1 MKYEYLDNI
10 PLEEAT
16 EKLLNEMERSGAT
29 YKTEKIPTARANGAV
44 TACAQYAKRCSP
56 HYCACAMDG
65 IALKAELTASA
76 NESTPVTIKK
86 DDFVRVDTGDV
97 LPDGCDCVVMI
108 EEVIENDDGSVKL
121 YSSFAPW
128 VNVRQVGEDVCMGDM
143 IVPSFTKITPAV
155 IGALLAGGVTEVE
168 IVKKPVF
175 GIIPTGDEIVSVE
188 NELNDGDIPEFNSAI
203 FSAMLEDFG
212 AEAKVFPIVPDKKE
226 LIKNTVMSACDSCD
240 GIIVIA
246 GSSAGRDDYTATV
259 LKECGTLL
267 VHGIAIKPGKPA
279 VLGIISSKPFIGV
292 PGYPVSGI
300 IVMEEIVKKVVSKLT
315 KREIQEPEEI
325 PVTISRK
332 MTSSL
337 KYNEFIRCRASKVGE
352 KTVAV
357 PMSRGAGIVTG
368 FAKASGMIKI
378 PQNKEGCDAGA
389 VIPMRP
395 LKSKSEIENSVCVIG
410 SHDPLIDEISDILLR
425 GDSPV
430 SVVSAHVGSMGGI
443 MALRSREAHLGGIHL
458 LDVNTG
464 KYNKSFIDKY
474 FKSDEVT
481 LIRGVKRIQG
491 LMVAKE
497 NPLNI
502 KDISDLTRVSY
513 VNRQKGSGTRI
524 LIDFLLNKNN
534 IIPDEIYGYTRE
546 EYTHTAVA
554 AAIASGSADAG
565 LGIYSAAKTYDLDFI
580 PLWDEEYDF
589 LALTETLHDDNVRKF
604 IETLKSEEFKTRL
617 SGMGGY
623 DCDNS
628 GEFK

>member
-16 EKLLNEMERSGAT
+16 EKLLNEMKRAGTT
-29 YKTEKIPTARANGAV
+29 YKTEKIPTARANGRV
-44 TACAQYAKRCSP
+44 TAYAQYAKRCSP

-65 IALKAELTASA
+65 IALKAALTASA
-76 NESTPVTIKK
+76 NEATPVIIKS

-97 LPDGCDCVVMI
+97 LPENCDCVVMI
-108 EEVIENDDGSVKL
+108 EEVIENEDGSVKL
-121 YSSFAPW
+121 YSSCAPW
-128 VNVRQVGEDVCMGDM
+128 SNVRQVGEDVCMGDM

-155 IGALLAGGVTEVE
+155 IGALLAGGVTKVQV
-168 IVKKPVF
+168 VKKPVF

-188 NELNDGDIPEFNSAI
+188 SELSDGDIPEFNSAV

-226 LIKNTVMSACDSCD
+226 IIKNTVMSAAESCN

-246 GSSAGRDDYTATV
+246 GSSAGRDDYTASV
-259 LKECGTLL
+259 LSECGTLL

-279 VLGIISSKPFIGV
+279 VLGMIGAKPFIGV

-300 IVMEEIVKKVVSKLT
+300 IVMEEIVKKVVAKLT
-315 KREIQEPEEI
+315 KNEITEDDEI
-325 PVTISRK
+325 SVTVSRK

-337 KYNEFIRCRASKVGE
+337 KYNEFIRCRAAKVGK

-357 PMSRGAGIVTG
+357 PMNRGAGIVTG

-378 PQNKEGCDAGA
+378 PQNQEGYDAGTA
-389 VIPMRP
+389 ISMRP
-395 LKSKSEIENSVCVIG
+395 LKSKNEIENSVCIIG
-410 SHDPLIDEISDILLR
+410 SHDPLIDEVADMLLR
-425 GDSPV
+425 ADKPTP
-430 SVVSAHVGSMGGI
+430 VVSAHVGSMGGI
-443 MALRSREAHLGGIHL
+443 MALRNREAHLGGIHL

-464 KYNKSFIDKY
+464 KYNKSFIKKY
-474 FKSDEVT
+474 FKPEEVT
-481 LIRGVKRIQG
+481 LIRGVKRLQG
-491 LMVAKE
+491 LMVAKD

-502 KDISDLTRVSY
+502 KNVKDLTHISY

-534 IIPDEIYGYTRE
+534 ISPDEIYGYTRE

-554 AAIASGSADAG
+554 AAIASGGADAG

-589 LALTETLHDDNVRKF
+589 LALTETLDDKNVSEF
-604 IETLKSEEFKTRL
+604 IRTLKSDEFKKRL
-617 SGMGGY
+617 SEMGGY